1 MLNVRFLRDTS
12 GCVLFVES
20 QLRRLVLLVLL
31 LESTD
36 FISAF
41 LDGRFPKITDF
52 SVLDCFLLCQ
62 SEKLSNGMEDN
73 LLNIHFRKAPA
84 NRTVCVSVVDR
95 VNALEVSNASLVLS
109 ARHSTFTV
117 SAADKSLERIVMLLA
132 RGIPSSTSNDLLSK
146 LKVFLAD
153 NGFMG
158 SFYDDRLID
167 NALF

>member
-1 MLNVRFLRDTS
+1 
-12 GCVLFVES
+12 
-20 QLRRLVLLVLL
+20 
-31 LESTD
+31 
-36 FISAF
+36 
-41 LDGRFPKITDF
+41 
-52 SVLDCFLLCQ
+52 
-62 SEKLSNGMEDN
+62 MEDN

-84 NRTVCVSVVDR
+84 NRTVCVPVVDR

-117 SAADKSLERIVMLLA
+117 TAADESLERIVLLLA

-146 LKVFLAD
+146 LKVFLTD

-167 NALF
+167 NTLF